1 MSADGPVWTLLQQVA
16 LQLAVIAVA
25 GGYRTD
31 LGQTVTT
38 ELTQLHADDPDADP
52 PPRIVVAVAEQIS
65 FERPSTQTRIRR
77 FRVACEATFWGDETN
92 GQQQAHAALED
103 MLDALPSRAEYVQV
117 SGEISSD
124 VTVTSA
130 EVLARPEG
138 LPVTAAVVLLDVVM
152 REQRPPPE
160 VPTPV
165 PPP

>member
-1 MSADGPVWTLLQQVA
+1 MSADSPVWVLLQQVA
-16 LQLAVIAVA
+16 LQLQAIAVS

-31 LGQTVTT
+31 LGQTTT
-38 ELTQLHADDPDADP
+38 IELTQLHVDDPEADP
-52 PPRIVVAVAEQIS
+52 PPRIVVAVDGAIT

-92 GQQQAHAALED
+92 SQQQAHAALED
-103 MLDALPSRAEYVQV
+103 MVDALPSRAEYIQV
-117 SGEISSD
+117 TGEITSD
-124 VTVTSA
+124 VAVING

-138 LPVTAAVVLLDVVM
+138 LPVTAAVVLLDVTM